1 MTPDE
6 IKKRVD
12 RALARTDTINQAKA
26 NLGGQLQA
34 KKEEL
39 AALVKEIRDAGLE
52 PKTLAAAR
60 DKVQAELEAMIV
72 EYEKKLDD
80 AETAIAAI
88 KK

>member
-12 RALARTDTINQAKA
+12 AALQRTDTVEKAKA

-39 AALVKEIRDAGLE
+39 AALVKEIREAGYE
-52 PKTLAAAR
+52 PKTLAASR
-60 DKVQAELEAMIV
+60 DQLQAELEQIVV
-72 EYEKKLDD
+72 EYEKQLDA
-80 AETAIAAI
+80 AEAAIAAI
-88 KK
+88 QK

>member
-6 IKKRVD
+6 IKKRVE
-12 RALARTDTINQAKA
+12 RALQRTDTVNQAKA

-34 KKEEL
+34 KKDEL
-39 AALVKEIRDAGLE
+39 AALVKEIREAGYE

-60 DKVQAELEAMIV
+60 DKVQAELETMIV
-72 EYEKKLDD
+72 EYEGKLDT
-80 AETAIAAI
+80 AEAAIAAI